1 MSAMLGLVL
10 GFGTSLLV
18 SSICWRTYLNL
29 SEPNECRL
37 LEKCLADGCENQI
50 EAFQHSRP
58 GMLMTELS
66 VIGDCPDLAIA
77 TLNDALGEVDS
88 QTRAGLNS
96 SKVFGKASLAAGVAG
111 ACAELALNIQTSPL
125 TATYWGL
132 AALSC
137 GLLGT
142 LTCTVIGRRATLGFA
157 RRRRLWD
164 EFVQW
169 LLNSQFSRS
178 EMNMLGDDRKSLGG
192 VTPVHN
198 S

>member
-1 MSAMLGLVL
+1 MLGLLL

-18 SSICWRTYLNL
+18 SAISWRSYLSL

-37 LEKCLADGCENQI
+37 LEIYLAGRGDHQMET
-50 EAFQHSRP
+50 FLHSRP
-58 GMLMTELS
+58 GMLMTELRA
-66 VIGDCPDLAIA
+66 IGEYPDLAIA
-77 TLNDALGEVDS
+77 TLNDALGEVDA
-88 QTRAGLNS
+88 QTRGGLRA
-96 SKVFGKASLAAGVAG
+96 SKVFARASLAAGVAG
-111 ACAELALNIQTSPL
+111 ACAELAFNIQSSAL
-125 TATYWGL
+125 RATYWGL

-137 GLLGT
+137 GLIGM
-142 LTCTVIGRRATLGFA
+142 LTCTVIGRRATRGST

-178 EMNMLGDDRKSLGG
+178 EISVLGDKRESPDG
-192 VTPVHN
+192 VRPLHN

>member
-1 MSAMLGLVL
+1 MSAMLGLIL

-18 SSICWRTYLNL
+18 SAISWRSYLSL
-29 SEPNECRL
+29 SEPDECRL
-37 LEKCLADGCENQI
+37 LELCLAGRSDNQI
-50 EAFQHSRP
+50 DALRNSRP

-66 VIGDCPDLAIA
+66 SIREFPDLAIA
-77 TLNDALGEVDS
+77 TVNDALGEVDS
-88 QTRAGLNS
+88 QTRGGLQT
-96 SKVFGKASLAAGVAG
+96 SKVFARASLAAGVAG
-111 ACAELALNIQTSPL
+111 ACAELAFNIQSSAIR
-125 TATYWGL
+125 ATYWGL

-137 GLLGT
+137 GLIGT

-169 LLNSQFSRS
+169 LLNSQFPRS
-178 EMNMLGDDRKSLGG
+178 EMNVLGDKRDSPDG
-192 VTPVHN
+192 VRPVHN